1 MVHQY
6 TWKLELIYIL
16 LNKIQRQVIKNTYV
30 EILRSLL
37 SIAGG
42 FLGNCILVLVGMLS
56 AALDFH
62 LYMYLHIKWCSFHHH
77 Y

>member
-6 TWKLELIYIL
+6 TWNLEVIYIL

-42 FLGNCILVLVGMLS
+42 FLGNCILVLVGMLR

-77 Y
+77 C